1 MARALW
7 PHKRKLSEIAYLSRR
22 YPVWCKLASNLSQIK
37 MDTAAIHRRQKAER
51 SGAFWRPCEIAL
63 LYLGFK

>member
-22 YPVWCKLASNLSQIK
+22 YPVWCKLASNLSRIK
-37 MDTAAIHRRQKAER
+37 TDTHVYIMLSGMRPLRQASR
-51 SGAFWRPCEIAL
+51 V
-63 LYLGFK
+63 

>member
-22 YPVWCKLASNLSQIK
+22 YPVWCKLASNLSRIK
-37 MDTAAIHRRQKAER
+37 TDTHVM
-51 SGAFWRPCEIAL
+51 AL
-63 LYLGFK
+63 FGHGSTTHVH